1 MRLSR
6 LAALSAA
13 AVLGLA
19 IAFAGPTAQA
29 AKKKVVYRDVTERIT
44 VVDQTGRVHTRIT
57 VRPRSFLDGGTET
70 LAFDQ
75 HYHDYALPPGQ
86 GPFPATFNGDWRVSF
101 SRMPLPGPWDVPG
114 WTGD

>member
-6 LAALSAA
+6 LAAVSAA
-13 AVLGLA
+13 AALGLA
-19 IAFAGPTAQA
+19 IAFAGSPAQA
-29 AKKKVVYRDVTERIT
+29 QTKRVAPRDLTERIT
-44 VVDQTGRVHTRIT
+44 VVDETGRVHTRIT

-75 HYHDYALPPGQ
+75 HYHDYAVTPGQ
-86 GPFPATFNGDWRVSF
+86 PSYPASFGGDWRFGF

-114 WTGD
+114 WSSY